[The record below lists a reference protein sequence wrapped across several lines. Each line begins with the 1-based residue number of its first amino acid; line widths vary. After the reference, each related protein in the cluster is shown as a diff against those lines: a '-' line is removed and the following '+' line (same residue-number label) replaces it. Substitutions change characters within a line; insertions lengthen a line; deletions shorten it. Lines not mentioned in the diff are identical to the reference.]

1 MEEKKCV
8 FCSIVS
14 GEIQSHKVF
23 EDQKFVAVLDIFPIT
38 PGHTV
43 VFPKKH
49 YDSFFKIPSMDRIQL
64 FETVARVAD
73 AVLKGVDTDSF
84 NLFVFEGKNAN
95 KTIFHE
101 PQIHIVPR
109 FANDGLNF
117 NPPRGRYAE
126 GQADQVYRKIARFLK
141 G

>member
-14 GEIQSHKVF
+14 GEIKSHKIF
-23 EDQKFVAVLDIFPIT
+23 EDQKFMAILDIFPIT

-43 VFPKKH
+43 IFPKKH

-64 FETVARVAD
+64 FETVARVTD
-73 AVLKGVDTDSF
+73 ALIKGVDTDSF
-84 NLFVFEGKNAN
+84 NLFMFEGKNSN
-95 KTIFHE
+95 KNIFHE

-109 FANDGLNF
+109 FPNDGLNF

-126 GQADQVYRKIARFLK
+126 GQIDQLYRKIARFLK